1 MSVWGALLEIFYLE
15 GGRSEES
22 FLVLYSPIFLHKIC
36 SKDMICGAVAAVL
49 WP

>member
-1 MSVWGALLEIFYLE
+1 MEIFYL
-15 GGRSEES
+15 GGERSEKC
-22 FLVLYSPIFLHKIC
+22 FLVLYSPILLHKIC